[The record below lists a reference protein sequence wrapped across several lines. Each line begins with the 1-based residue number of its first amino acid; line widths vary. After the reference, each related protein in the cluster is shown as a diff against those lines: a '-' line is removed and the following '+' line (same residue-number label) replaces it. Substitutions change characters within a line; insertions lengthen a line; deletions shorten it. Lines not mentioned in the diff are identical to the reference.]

1 MTHQH
6 PRSTPRPDRALVRL
20 STALHPTPAQAASL
34 AHLEAVAQACQSHM
48 LAWYRHGGLTDPA
61 SPLSAPSPRSRVTVP
76 EISIDDLAGVCSAF
90 FPGVSPSL
98 VRGVA
103 SQVHRATRR
112 YHGRTVPAETL
123 QTGFQH
129 VHVPLDAGI
138 QATGPDRVWIDGLD
152 TAVVADLWQ
161 LPLGLTG
168 ALVSAG
174 QAFQHGTER
183 AIGTMLRAAS
193 DGYRPALSDLDVTLR
208 RYGALLGA
216 DGPRVP
222 GGPTVPARADHAT
235 LRRVTRP
242 DGTPGWTVT
251 WSMRIPHGWLPVAK
265 VSDAVG
271 VDVGLRRVL
280 TAASGG
286 GRWMVEG
293 HPAIDLNLAFVSV
306 STSALVRRSVFEQQ
320 AAELDEVLK
329 VLLSHAVIGV
339 ERTNWIRM
347 SSSLD
352 GRERVARMM
361 MTGATAVLDWVRA
374 LSPVTGSRVV
384 EVSPTGSSGTCSECD
399 QSGTVTE
406 WQFTCGTCTHS
417 DDADVNAARY
427 MRRRALE
434 EAGS

>member
-1 MTHQH
+1 MTHH
-6 PRSTPRPDRALVRL
+6 DPRSTRPDRKLVSL
-20 STALHPTPAQAASL
+20 STALHPSPAQAAAF
-34 AHLEAVAQACQSHM
+34 AHLAAIAQACQSHM
-48 LAWYRHGGLTDPA
+48 LAWYRHGGLADPA
-61 SPLSAPSPRSRVTVP
+61 SPLSDPSPLSRVTVP
-76 EISIDDLAGVCSAF
+76 GISVDELADVCSAF
-90 FPGVSPSL
+90 FPGVSPAL
-98 VRGVA
+98 MRGVA

-174 QAFQHGTER
+174 QAFRHGTER
-183 AIGTMLRAAS
+183 ELGTMLRAAS

-216 DGPRVP
+216 DGPRLP
-222 GGPTVPARADHAT
+222 GGPAVPARADHAT
-235 LRRVTRP
+235 LRRVTQP

-251 WSMRIPHGWLPVAK
+251 WSVRIPHGWLPAATVA
-265 VSDAVG
+265 DAVG
-271 VDVGLRRVL
+271 VDVGLRRVMS
-280 TAASGG
+280 AANGRE
-286 GRWMVEG
+286 RWMVEG
-293 HPAIDLNLAFVSV
+293 HPAIDLNVAFVSL

-329 VLLSHAVIGV
+329 VVLAHEVVGV
-339 ERTNWIRM
+339 ERTNWTRM
-347 SSSLD
+347 SGRVD
-352 GRERVARMM
+352 GRERVTRMM

-384 EVSPTGSSGTCSECD
+384 EVSPTGSSGTCSECG
-399 QSGTVTE
+399 QSGTVTS
-406 WQFTCGTCTHS
+406 WQFTCGACGHS
-417 DDADVNAARY
+417 EDADVNAARV